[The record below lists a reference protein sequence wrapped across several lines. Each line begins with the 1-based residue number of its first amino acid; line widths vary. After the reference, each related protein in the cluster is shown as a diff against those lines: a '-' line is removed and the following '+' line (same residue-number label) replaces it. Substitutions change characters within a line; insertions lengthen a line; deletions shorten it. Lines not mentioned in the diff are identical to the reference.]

1 MNLFFYHLFL
11 WFYQAGIWIVSPW
24 NPKAKAWLVGRK
36 HLLKRIRSAGIDSSQ
51 GLIWMHCASLGE
63 FEQGRPVLEKLRGM
77 HPQLKALVTFFS
89 PTAYRIHRHYAG
101 AEYIFYLPM
110 DSARHARQLLE
121 AVNPTLVLWIKYDYW
136 YHYLDELKKRRIP
149 IYLLSAVFRP
159 DQPFF
164 RWHGGLH
171 RQMLRC
177 FTHVFVQTRQA
188 KMWLQTLGLG
198 IDISVSGD
206 TRFDRVID
214 TAEHFE
220 PIPIVEQFC
229 GTAQVVVAG
238 STWYEDIH
246 ELDHYAN
253 SHPQIRFVVAP
264 HDIEEESLKETES
277 LFHKSIRLSVL
288 QRAME
293 AGTHRAATAP
303 AAGLMGET
311 NVLIIDN
318 IGMLSRLYKYATIAY
333 VGGGFVDRGVHN
345 VPEAAVYGKPVVC
358 GPVIEQN
365 QEVLDLV
372 ECGGT
377 IIIDSALEAEA
388 AFTRLF
394 TLDKEY
400 RFAAEASRRYVYSK
414 QGATEKI
421 IGYIQEN
428 LRLTT

>member
-1 MNLFFYHLFL
+1 VSLFFYHLFI
-11 WFYQAGIWIVSPW
+11 WFYQAAVLIVSPW
-24 NPKAKAWLVGRK
+24 NAKAKAWLAGRK
-36 HLLKRIRSAGIDSSQ
+36 NIMQRIRSAGIDSTQ

-63 FEQGRPVLEKLRGM
+63 FEQGRPVLEKLKILF
-77 HPQLKALVTFFS
+77 PQYKALVTFFS
-89 PTAYRIHRHYAG
+89 PTAFNIHRQYPG

-110 DSARHARQLLE
+110 DSAKHARQFLD
-121 AVNPTLVLWIKYDYW
+121 AANPTLVLWIKHDFW
-136 YHYLDELKKRRIP
+136 YHYLHELNKRKIAVL
-149 IYLLSAVFRP
+149 LLSAVFRG

-164 RWHGGLH
+164 RWHGSLH
-171 RQMLRC
+171 RRMLNC
-177 FTHVFVQTRQA
+177 FTHLFVQTQQS
-188 KMWLQTLGLG
+188 KKWLQTLALSPAV
-198 IDISVSGD
+198 SVSGD

-229 GTAQVVVAG
+229 GRAQVIVAG

-253 SHPQIRFVVAP
+253 SHPLIRFVVAP
-264 HDIEEESLKETES
+264 HDIDEESLKETES

-288 QRAME
+288 ERAL
-293 AGTHRAATAP
+293 AATANRLP
-303 AAGLMGET
+303 GAGGAGLLTEI

-318 IGMLSRLYKYATIAY
+318 IGMLSRLYKYGTIAY

-358 GPVIEQN
+358 GPVIEQEEEV
-365 QEVLDLV
+365 QELV

-400 RFAAEASRRYVYSK
+400 RFASEASRRYVYAK
-414 QGATEKI
+414 KGATDKI
-421 IGYIQEN
+421 IRFIQEN
-428 LRLTT
+428 LLLTT